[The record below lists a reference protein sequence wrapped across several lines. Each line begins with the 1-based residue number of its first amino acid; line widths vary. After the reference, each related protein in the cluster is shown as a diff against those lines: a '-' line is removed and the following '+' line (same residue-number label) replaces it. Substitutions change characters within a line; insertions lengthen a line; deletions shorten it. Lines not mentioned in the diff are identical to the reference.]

1 MRAMT
6 DALRPKN
13 APAGS
18 VRADAV
24 LGAAAAFWLLTALI
38 GQWLFFYYIAS
49 FYGPTMASGNHEAW
63 SVLSAMGAKGYVE
76 GDTVGN
82 MTFGAHALAAGIIAF
97 GGALQLVPGIR
108 ARAPAFH
115 RWNGRLFL
123 LTVVGLS
130 LTGFY
135 LVWGRGSPPESLREM
150 ATTFNGVLI
159 LAFAGLAVRHA
170 MARRITI
177 HRRWAMRLYL
187 VSNAQWF
194 MRVGLFGWFVGN
206 MALGREVS
214 MSDPFFTFWT
224 FGCYL
229 VPLAVLELY
238 LRARDKGGPIARTA
252 VAGLLVVLT
261 LLMGLGIFAYFMF
274 SQKILSGA
282 PLSIG

>member
-18 VRADAV
+18 GRADAV

-187 VSNAQWF
+187 ASNAQWF
-194 MRVGLFGWFVGN
+194 MRVGFFAYAVVQAGHPVGTS
-206 MALGREVS
+206 A
-214 MSDPFFTFWT
+214 FFNIWS
-224 FGCYL
+224 FGCFL
-229 VPLAVLELY
+229 VPLTVLELY
-238 LRARDKGGPIARTA
+238 LRAQRDGAPRARLAMAGGLA
-252 VAGLLVVLT
+252 VLT
-261 LLMGLGIFAYFMF
+261 LLMSAGIVGFTLF
-274 SQKILSGA
+274 S
-282 PLSIG
+282 LSILRAHAT